1 MHKVTGKVSKQ
12 ELMAMMDP
20 LIAEW
25 FTGRFSDLTEPQ
37 SYAVPVIHERKN
49 VLVSS
54 PTGSGKTLTAFL
66 SIINE
71 LFKYSKEG
79 KLEDRIYAV
88 YISPLKALAN
98 DINKNLE
105 QPLKEMRQL
114 AEAKGIEFPEIRVGV
129 RSGDTSQSERQK
141 QLRRPPHIFITTPE
155 SLAMVLAAPKFREK
169 FANVEYLIIDEIHE
183 VCDSKRGVFLSLT
196 LERLQAFCAKKITRI
211 GLSAT
216 LAPIEEIAGYLVGA
230 EGGKVRD
237 VGVIEVKTKR
247 DLDLKVICPTED
259 ITTLPYE
266 IVNNKMYDQLKEMVD
281 KHATT
286 IIFTNTRSGTES
298 VVYKLK
304 ERGLESIEAHHG
316 SLSKDTRLDVEARLK
331 NGELRC
337 VVSSTSLELGI
348 DIGSVDLVCQIGS
361 PKSVAK
367 GLQRIGRS
375 GHSVGKMPKG
385 RMMVFDLDDLVECAV
400 LCRAA
405 HHRNI
410 DRVTIPKN
418 CLDVLAQSIVGMSL
432 EKRWTIAEALKVIRS
447 SFCYK
452 DLSDEQYLSV
462 LRYLGARDSF
472 ENVYSKIWLDE
483 EEGSFGKKKGAR
495 MIYFLNLGTIPEEAA
510 YKVFNEKGAMV
521 GDLSEKF
528 VERLAPKDVFV
539 LGGRSYEFSRA
550 KGMRAFVKSAQ
561 GRKPTVPSWTGE
573 MLPRSFDLSMEIAKF
588 RGEMNGR
595 LDAPEEETLAW
606 LSKDF
611 DIDHGSARSI
621 LSYFR
626 EQRASSKIPD
636 EKELLME
643 GYIDKAGNHSVIFH
657 FPFGRR
663 VNDALSRAYAFKV
676 TEATGANVSVSVVDD
691 AFMITSPRKL
701 DMGTLRVMLRSE
713 ELDGVLRRAV
723 KDSELFKQRFRHTA
737 ARSFMILRNY
747 KGQMVSINRQ
757 QVRSQ
762 YLLDMLEDEKYPVI
776 EETYREV
783 LEDVMDIRNA
793 ALILRGV
800 EEGAMKVGGDGF
812 ASTPS
817 PFGHNVVLAGI
828 SDVVLMEDR
837 SALLKELHRRVLAK
851 VMGPDAHKA
860 EFEEEKVL
868 KHFRAKIGAAEDKEG
883 LLALI
888 RRTGPLHLFK
898 EKGRNPY
905 PYSGAPRE
913 EVDRWADQL
922 IAEGRIASVMLD
934 DLHFVHA
941 EDLPAYVEVLRRG
954 RGGDEALLAFLAQP
968 RTSQEVEGH
977 FQVDSAKALRM
988 LRTLESSG
996 QVGRSSHDGG
1006 KWRYRARGVPAADH
1020 QRSLDGAILR
1030 HLGCWAPATAEEVAF
1045 ALSLEENEVRPALKA
1060 LVEEGEVA
1068 EGHFLI
1074 SDGIQYML
1082 RLDHLRLKGGGKQ
1095 VYDGRTV
1102 AAFRRSRQRGFASIE
1117 DGFAALGEVGMPLD
1131 LMRRVRD
1138 FSVEEWQRLRWEGR
1152 ILLGRFARGR
1162 VRYVLA
1168 KDAPIYVSAY
1178 RALPLGPLEDRVLE
1192 HIRASGGETMRE
1204 AAEAMGVDKESVKEA
1219 IDRLDR
1225 NLYIIRKFEEG
1236 EDWSKEN
1243 RYQAYDAPAYEG
1255 EAKLELVRRFLK
1267 AYGPVP
1273 PFAVKVATDTP
1284 LNEVEDILR
1293 RLQAERIYVDE
1304 TRTEM
1309 VLLREDLPS
1318 LEAFQPEEEGMQ
1330 VISLYDPSAQPLWS
1344 EIAARYGDGWIFPV
1358 LKDGRL
1364 VGAVEKWEMSGCIEV
1379 RSLDLDD
1386 PSDLEGALKAV
1397 DELMS
1402 YYRRFGFDILR
1413 LKEVL
1418 GKEVAEIGEDTRA
1431 ALENSGYL
1439 RLEGM
1444 YAKGNILGQQ
1454 YSDAQLLTET
1464 LVRQHVLERYPS
1476 APEALRVM
1484 GGIRSDAAAR
1494 LRCEAFAPMR
1504 SMLEQGWVYRGSSIP
1519 DYATYMTMDYAA
1531 LCRKAR
1537 GNALTEEMAMLLR
1550 IITEEG
1556 PLSRQDVLNLS
1567 IYGEGTTKEALRA
1580 LARSGEIVSDA
1591 LGRVRRVR
1599 DLDMSVEEARQAL
1612 VRHAFRN
1619 FGVFSAEQL
1628 ATYMRPVLAMRETR
1642 HILAQ
1647 LEKEGFLRKG
1657 FLRRGSDTVMWVLAE
1672 DIGDIGPVA
1681 EKGFV
1686 LTMDDNLA
1694 FYLYPQIRERFGGAT
1709 NVIFS
1714 GTSIAASF
1722 QARVRGKDIVV
1733 SQFDGGRDEKRLLHD
1748 FIRSLNLTLRESF
1761 AGDDNDYDVQDFY
1774 DRFMAKDE

>member
-1 MHKVTGKVSKQ
+1 MYRVTNKVGKH
-12 ELMAMMDP
+12 ELMGMMDP

-25 FTGRFSDLTEPQ
+25 FSARFHDLTEPQ
-37 SYAVPVIHERKN
+37 SYAVPIIHERRN

-105 QPLKEMRQL
+105 QPLSEMRAL
-114 AEAKGIEFPEIRVGV
+114 ASAKGISFPEIRVGV
-129 RSGDTSQSERQK
+129 RSGDTSQAERQK

-196 LERLQAFCAKKITRI
+196 LERMQAFCAKRITRI

-230 EGGKVRD
+230 EDGAVRD

-266 IVNNKMYDQLKEMVD
+266 IVNNKMYDQLKEMID
-281 KHATT
+281 RHATT

-304 ERGLESIEAHHG
+304 ERGLENIEAHHG

-331 NGELRC
+331 NGELKC

-410 DRVTIPKN
+410 DRVTIPRD

-432 EKRWTIAEALKVIRS
+432 EKRWGVSEALKVIRS
-447 SFCYK
+447 SYCYK
-452 DLSDEQYLSV
+452 DLSEDKYMSV
-462 LRYLGARDSF
+462 LRYLGARDAF

-483 EEGSFGKKKGAR
+483 EEGTFGKKKGAR

-539 LGGRSYEFSRA
+539 LGGRSYEFIRA
-550 KGMRAFVKSAQ
+550 KGMRALVRSAQ

-573 MLPRSFDLSMEIAKF
+573 MLPRSFDLSMEVARF
-588 RGEMNGR
+588 RREMAQR
-595 LDAPEEETLAW
+595 LEAPEEDTIAW
-606 LSKDF
+606 LCKDF

-626 EQRASSKIPD
+626 EQRASSRIPD
-636 EKELLME
+636 DKDLLME

-663 VNDALSRAYAFKV
+663 VNDALSRAFAFKV
-676 TEATGANVSVSVVDD
+676 TESTGANVSVSVVDD
-691 AFMITSPRKL
+691 AFMVTSPRKL
-701 DMGTLRVMLRSE
+701 DMLSLRALLRSS
-713 ELDGVLRRAV
+713 ELEGVLRRAV
-723 KDSELFKQRFRHTA
+723 KESELFKQRFRHTA

-762 YLLDMLEDEKYPVI
+762 YLLDALEDERYPVI

-793 ALILRGV
+793 ALVLKNV
-800 EEGAMKVGGDGF
+800 EDGSMRLSGEGF

-851 VMGPDAHKA
+851 VMGPEAQKA
-860 EFEEEKVL
+860 EFEEEQVL
-868 KHFRAKIGAAEDKEG
+868 RHFRAKIGTADTKEG
-883 LLALI
+883 LLSMVQ
-888 RRTGPLHLFK
+888 RTGPMHLFK

-905 PYSGAPRE
+905 PYCAVPRE
-913 EVDRWADQL
+913 QVDAWADEL
-922 IAEGRIASVMLD
+922 IAEGRLSSVMLD
-934 DLHFVHA
+934 DLNFVFSG
-941 EDLPAYVEVLRRG
+941 DLPAYVEVLRRG
-954 RGGDEALLAFLAQP
+954 RSPDERLLSFLTQA
-968 RTSQEVEGH
+968 RTSAEVEG
-977 FQVDSAKALRM
+977 FLGVDSAKALRA
-988 LRTLESSG
+988 LRSLEACG
-996 QVGRSSHDGG
+996 DVGRASREGG
-1006 KWRYRARGVPAADH
+1006 KWRYQARAVPRVDH
-1020 QRSLDGAILR
+1020 QRSLDAVLMR
-1030 HLGCWAPATAEEVAF
+1030 HLGCWAPVTAEEVAF
-1045 ALSLEENEVRPALKA
+1045 ALSLDEAEVRPALKA
-1060 LVEEGEVA
+1060 LVEEGEVV

-1074 SDGIQYML
+1074 SDGLQYMP
-1082 RLDHLRLKGGGKQ
+1082 RIDHLRLRGGGKN
-1095 VYDGRTV
+1095 VFDGRTV
-1102 AAFRRSRQRGFASIE
+1102 AAFRRARSCRFGSIVE
-1117 DGFAALGEVGMPLD
+1117 GLRHLGEVGMLLD
-1131 LMRRVRD
+1131 LARRVEG
-1138 FSVEEWQRLRWEGR
+1138 FAIEEWQRLRREGR
-1152 ILLGRFARGR
+1152 ILLGRFSRGR

-1168 KDAPIYVSAY
+1168 EDAPIYVAAY
-1178 RALPLGPLEDRVLE
+1178 RSSPLSALDERVLD
-1192 HIRASGGETMRE
+1192 HIRCSGGETLRE
-1204 AAEAMGVDKESVKEA
+1204 AAEAMALDKEQLREA
-1219 IDRLDR
+1219 VDRLDR
-1225 NLYIIRKFEEG
+1225 NLYIIRRYEEG

-1243 RYQAYDAPAYEG
+1243 TYQAYEAPAFVG
-1255 EAKLELVRRFLK
+1255 EARYELVKRFLK

-1273 PFAVKVATDTP
+1273 PFAIKVATDTP
-1284 LNEVEDILR
+1284 MVEVEDLLR
-1293 RLQAERIYVDE
+1293 RLGAQRIFVDE
-1304 TRTEM
+1304 SRTEM
-1309 VLLREDLPS
+1309 VLLPEDMTA
-1318 LEAFQPEEEGMQ
+1318 LEEFQPAEEGMQ
-1330 VISLYDPSAQPLWS
+1330 VVSLYDPAVQPMWS

-1364 VGAVEKWEMSGCIEV
+1364 VGAAEKWEMSGCIEV

-1386 PSDLEGALKAV
+1386 EGDLDGALKAL
-1397 DELMS
+1397 DDMMA
-1402 YYRRFGFDILR
+1402 YYRMVGFDILR

-1418 GKEVAEIGEDTRA
+1418 GKDVGDAP
-1431 ALENSGYL
+1431 ENIRETMERNSYL

-1444 YAKGNILGQQ
+1444 YAKGGILGQQ
-1454 YSDAQLLTET
+1454 YTDGQLLTET
-1464 LVRQHVLERYPS
+1464 LRRQHVIGRYPNVH
-1476 APEALRVM
+1476 EALRVM
-1484 GGIRSDAAAR
+1484 GGLRGDAMMQ
-1494 LRCEAFAPMR
+1494 LRCEAHASLR
-1504 SMLEQGWVYRGSSIP
+1504 ALHEQGWVFRGAGIP
-1519 DYATYMTMDYAA
+1519 DFATFMTMDHAA
-1531 LCRKAR
+1531 LCRRAR
-1537 GNALTEEMAMLLR
+1537 DNKLTEEMSMLLR
-1550 IITEEG
+1550 IIAEEG
-1556 PLSRQDVLNLS
+1556 PVSKQDLLSLS
-1567 IYGEGTTKEALRA
+1567 IYGEGTTKEAVRA
-1580 LARSGEIVSDA
+1580 LTKGGEVVSDA
-1591 LGRVRRVR
+1591 FARLRKVR
-1599 DLDMSVEEARQAL
+1599 DIDMTVAEARLAL

-1628 ATYMRPVLAMRETR
+1628 STHLRPVLSMRETR
-1642 HILAQ
+1642 RALAIL
-1647 LEKEGFLRKG
+1647 ESEGFLRKG

-1672 DIGDIGPVA
+1672 DIGEIGPSA
-1681 EKGFV
+1681 TDSFV
-1686 LTMDDNLA
+1686 LTTDDNLS
-1694 FYLYPQIRERFGGAT
+1694 FYLYPQIRERFGGTA
-1709 NVIFS
+1709 NVIFR

-1722 QARVRGKDIVV
+1722 QSRTRGKDIVIIG
-1733 SQFDGGRDEKRLLHD
+1733 FDGGREEKRLLHD
-1748 FIRSLNLTLRESF
+1748 FIRSLGLTQRESF
-1761 AGDDNDYDVQDFY
+1761 DDKGQDYDIQDFY
-1774 DRFMAKDE
+1774 DRFMAKEE

>member
-1 MHKVTGKVSKQ
+1 MHKVTKKVSKS
-12 ELMAMMDP
+12 ELMGMMDP

-25 FTGRFSDLTEPQ
+25 FSGRFTDLTEPQ
-37 SYAVPVIHERKN
+37 SYAVPVIHERRN

-114 AEAKGIEFPEIRVGV
+114 AETKGMAFPDIRVGV

-155 SLAMVLAAPKFREK
+155 SLAMVLTAPKFREK

-196 LERLQAFCAKKITRI
+196 LERLQAFCTNKITRI

-216 LAPIEEIAGYLVGA
+216 LAPIEEIAGYLVGT
-230 EGGKVRD
+230 EDGKMRE

-281 KHATT
+281 KHETT

-298 VVYKLK
+298 VVFKLK

-316 SLSKDTRLDVEARLK
+316 SLSKETRLDVEARLK
-331 NGELRC
+331 GGELKC

-405 HHRNI
+405 HDRNI

-432 EKRWTIAEALKVIRS
+432 EKRWGIEEALQVVRAS
-447 SFCYK
+447 WCYK
-452 DLSDEQYLSV
+452 DLTMEQYMSV
-462 LRYLGARDSF
+462 LRYLGAKDAF

-483 EEGSFGKKKGAR
+483 EEGGFGKKKGAR

-510 YKVFNEKGAMV
+510 YKVFNEKGAMI

-528 VERLAPKDVFV
+528 VERLSPKDVFV
-539 LGGRSYEFSRA
+539 LGGRSYEFARA

-573 MLPRSFDLSMEIAKF
+573 MLPRSFDLSMEVAKF
-588 RGEMNGR
+588 RGEMKLR
-595 LDAPEEETLAW
+595 LEAPEEETLTW

-611 DIDHGSARSI
+611 YIDHGSARSI

-626 EQRASSKIPD
+626 EQRASSRIPD
-636 EKELLME
+636 EKEMLME
-643 GYIDKAGNHSVIFH
+643 GYIDKAGNNSVIFH

-676 TEATGANVSVSVVDD
+676 TETSGANVSVSVVDD

-701 DMGTLRVMLRSE
+701 DMANLRTLLHAS
-713 ELDGVLRRAV
+713 ELDGILRRAV

-783 LEDVMDIRNA
+783 LEDVMDIHNA
-793 ALILRGV
+793 SEVLRSIEDGRV
-800 EEGAMKVGGDGF
+800 QVVGDGF

-851 VMGPDAHKA
+851 VMGPDAQKA

-868 KHFRAKIGAAEDKEG
+868 QHFRAKIGSADGKEA
-883 LLALI
+883 LLAMV
-888 RRTGPLHLFK
+888 RRTGPVHLFK

-905 PYSGAPRE
+905 PYSPAPRE
-913 EVDRWADQL
+913 EMDRWADEL
-922 IAEGRIASVMLD
+922 IGEGRLASVMLD

-941 EDLPAYVEVLRRG
+941 DDLPTYVEVLRKRSH
-954 RGGDEALLAFLAQP
+954 DESLLPFLAEA
-968 RTSQEVEGH
+968 RTSQEVEAH
-977 FQVDSAKALRM
+977 LNVDSAKALRL
-988 LRTLESSG
+988 LRSLEAAGS
-996 QVGRSSHDGG
+996 VGRSSHQNG
-1006 KWRYRARGVPAADH
+1006 KWKYRARSVPFVDH
-1020 QRSLDGAILR
+1020 QRSLDAAILR
-1030 HLGCWAPATAEEVAF
+1030 HLGCWAPATVEEVAF
-1045 ALSLEENEVRPALKA
+1045 ALSLEENEVRPTLKA
-1060 LVEEGEVA
+1060 LVEEGEVV

-1074 SDGIQYML
+1074 SEGLQYML
-1082 RLDHLRLKGGGKQ
+1082 RLDHLRLRSGGKL

-1102 AAFRRSRQRGFASIE
+1102 AAFRRSRQRDFSSIE
-1117 DGFAALGEVGMPLD
+1117 EAFAKLGEVGMPLD
-1131 LMRRVRD
+1131 LARRLRHFD
-1138 FSVEEWQRLRWEGR
+1138 INEWQRLRREEKV
-1152 ILLGRFARGR
+1152 LLGRFARGR

-1168 KDAPIYVSAY
+1168 KDAPLYVAAY
-1178 RALPLGPLEDRVLE
+1178 RCLPLGPLEDRVLE
-1192 HIRASGGETMRE
+1192 HIRSSGGETMRE
-1204 AAEAMGVDKESVKEA
+1204 AAEATGLDKEQVREA

-1225 NLYIIRKFEEG
+1225 NLYIIRRFEEG

-1243 RYQAYDAPAYEG
+1243 TYQAYDAPPYQG
-1255 EAKLELVRRFLK
+1255 EARLELVRRFLK
-1267 AYGPVP
+1267 THGPVP
-1273 PFAVKVATDTP
+1273 PFAIKVATDTP
-1284 LNEVEDILR
+1284 LNEVEELLR
-1293 RLQAERIYVDE
+1293 RLQVQRIYVDE
-1304 TRTEM
+1304 NRTEM
-1309 VLLREDLPS
+1309 VMLSEDASALGSFVP
-1318 LEAFQPEEEGMQ
+1318 LEEGMQ
-1330 VISLYDPSAQPLWS
+1330 VVSLYDPSAQPLWS
-1344 EIAARYGDGWIFPV
+1344 EVAARYGDGWIFPV

-1386 PSDLEGALKAV
+1386 PTDLDGALKAL
-1397 DELMS
+1397 DDMMS
-1402 YYRRFGFDILR
+1402 YYRLVGFDIIR

-1418 GKEVAEIGEDTRA
+1418 GKDVAEIDDATRQI
-1431 ALENSGYL
+1431 LEANGYL
-1439 RLEGM
+1439 RLDGM
-1444 YAKGNILGQQ
+1444 YARGNLLGQQ
-1454 YSDAQLLTET
+1454 YSDAQLLSEV
-1464 LVRQHVLERYPS
+1464 LRRQHVTERHPN

-1484 GGIRSDAAAR
+1484 GGLRSDAAAR
-1494 LRCEAFAPMR
+1494 LRCDTFVPLR
-1504 SMLEQGWVYRGSSIP
+1504 SLLEQGWVLRGSGVP
-1519 DYATYMTMDYAA
+1519 DFATHLTMDFAA
-1531 LCRKAR
+1531 LCRRAR
-1537 GNALTEEMAMLLR
+1537 ATVLTEEMAMLLR
-1550 IITEEG
+1550 IIDEEG
-1556 PLSRQDVLNLS
+1556 PLSRQELLTLS
-1567 IYGEGTTKEALRA
+1567 IYGEGTTKDALRSLSKA
-1580 LARSGEIVSDA
+1580 GEIMIDA
-1591 LGRVRRVR
+1591 LSRIRRVR
-1599 DLDMSVEEARQAL
+1599 DLDMTVPEARLAL

-1619 FGVFSAEQL
+1619 YGLFSAEQL
-1628 ATYMRPVLAMRETR
+1628 STYLRPVLSMREAR
-1642 HILAQ
+1642 RILAQ
-1647 LEKEGFLRKG
+1647 LEVEGFLRKG
-1657 FLRRGSDTVMWVLAE
+1657 FLRRGSDTLMWVLAE
-1672 DIGDIGPVA
+1672 DIGEIGPLA
-1681 EKGFV
+1681 TQDFV
-1686 LTMDDNLA
+1686 LTTDDNLA

-1709 NVIFS
+1709 NVIFN

-1722 QARVRGKDIVV
+1722 QSRVRGKDIVI
-1733 SQFDGGRDEKRLLHD
+1733 QTFDGGRDEKRLLHD

-1761 AGDDNDYDVQDFY
+1761 EGDGTDYEIQDFY
-1774 DRFMAKDE
+1774 DRFIAKDD